1 MERERE
7 RGEKHETERDGDRET
22 TTLGSDQRRVDEGGV
37 YPCLCLCVYRNEHTR
52 HGWAQK
58 KEKKKQN
65 KKNARAEK
73 GRCESGRGGE
83 KWGGGWWRRIGIH
96 GRWKCNNK
104 HYLSAREPLTMRIR
118 REKRLA
124 AAQKRKFFAI
134 KSFRGV

>member
-58 KEKKKQN
+58 KEKKTKQ
-65 KKNARAEK
+65 KKRESRKRALRERAWRGK
-73 GRCESGRGGE
+73 MGRGVVTQDWDTRSLE
-83 KWGGGWWRRIGIH
+83 
-96 GRWKCNNK
+96 
-104 HYLSAREPLTMRIR
+104 M
-118 REKRLA
+118 
-124 AAQKRKFFAI
+124 QQ
-134 KSFRGV
+134 

>member
-58 KEKKKQN
+58 KEKKTKQ
-65 KKNARAEK
+65 KKRESRKRALRERAWRGK
-73 GRCESGRGGE
+73 MGRGVV
-83 KWGGGWWRRIGIH
+83 
-96 GRWKCNNK
+96 
-104 HYLSAREPLTMRIR
+104 
-118 REKRLA
+118 
-124 AAQKRKFFAI
+124 AQDWDTR
-134 KSFRGV
+134 SLEMQQ

>member
-58 KEKKKQN
+58 KEKKN
-65 KKNARAEK
+65 KTKKTREQKKGVARAGVEGK
-73 GRCESGRGGE
+73 NGA
-83 KWGGGWWRRIGIH
+83 GGGGAGLGYTVVGNATINITYRH
-96 GRWKCNNK
+96 GS
-104 HYLSAREPLTMRIR
+104 L
-118 REKRLA
+118 
-124 AAQKRKFFAI
+124 
-134 KSFRGV
+134 